1 MRCGRRYPRPEW
13 VFLLGCLVYTMFCP
27 IPSFASTPHL
37 LKDVR
42 MVYQNGQWHVVLTGS
57 ASMPY
62 KVIKATDPVRVVVDL
77 PNTLSKTAIT
87 SSVKENE
94 VIRTIKTVQFGS
106 QTQPL
111 ARVEI
116 GLIKDTSYEIHQVQ
130 EKIWVSFG
138 AAEPA
143 PKDKPVKVEPA
154 AEKKVET
161 PKVETRVA
169 KKATTLQTPQ
179 QKPKVSSPAAAKET
193 LPPASKILAIE
204 WSFLEK
210 EINFDIVGDGRLDNY
225 NAFVLTEPLRLVI
238 DFFGVQATEV
248 EKLMSLEG
256 PWVKRIRVATHPKK
270 VRVVFDLIS
279 TPQGK
284 VPHQI
289 TLGKD
294 RLKISFTPSRDPS

>member
-1 MRCGRRYPRPEW
+1 MRYGLRYLRRKW
-13 VFLLGCLVYTMFCP
+13 ILLLGCVLYTMVCS
-27 IPSFASTPHL
+27 IPSFANTPHL

-57 ASMPY
+57 VSMPY
-62 KVIKATDPVRVVVDL
+62 KVIKATDPLRVVVDL
-77 PNTLSKTAIT
+77 PNTLSKTAIK

-94 VIRTIKTVQFGS
+94 VISTIKTVQFGL

-116 GLIKDTSYEIHQVQ
+116 GLRKDTFYRVNKVQ

-138 AAEPA
+138 APGTAS
-143 PKDKPVKVEPA
+143 KDKPVKVEPA
-154 AEKKVET
+154 AKTKVEV
-161 PKVETRVA
+161 PKVEAGVA
-169 KKATTLQTPQ
+169 KKTATLQTPQ
-179 QKPKVSSPAAAKET
+179 DKPKASSPVPAKKI

-204 WSFLEK
+204 WSFLEE
-210 EINFDIVGDGRLDNY
+210 EINFDIVGDGGLDNY
-225 NAFVLTEPLRLVI
+225 RAFVLTEPPRLVI
-238 DFFGVQATEV
+238 DFFGVQSIEV
-248 EKLMSLEG
+248 EKPMSLEG
-256 PWVKRIRVATHPKK
+256 PWVKKIRFATHPNK

-279 TPQGK
+279 VPKEK

-294 RLKISFTPSRDPS
+294 RLKISFK

>member
-1 MRCGRRYPRPEW
+1 
-13 VFLLGCLVYTMFCP
+13 
-27 IPSFASTPHL
+27 
-37 LKDVR
+37 
-42 MVYQNGQWHVVLTGS
+42 
-57 ASMPY
+57 MPY
-62 KVIKATDPVRVVVDL
+62 KVIKATDPLRVVVDL

-94 VIRTIKTVQFGS
+94 VISTIKTVQFGP

-116 GLIKDTSYEIHQVQ
+116 GLRKDTSYRINKVQ

-143 PKDKPVKVEPA
+143 PKNKPVNVEPA
-154 AEKKVET
+154 AKTKVEV
-161 PKVETRVA
+161 PKVETGAA
-169 KKATTLQTPQ
+169 KKAATLQTPLEE
-179 QKPKVSSPAAAKET
+179 PIVSSPAAAKKT

-204 WSFLEK
+204 WSFLEE

-225 NAFVLTEPLRLVI
+225 KAFVLTEPLRLVI
-238 DFFGVQATEV
+238 DFFGVQSTEV
-248 EKLMSLEG
+248 GKPMSLEG

-270 VRVVFDLIS
+270 VRVVFDLIHV
-279 TPQGK
+279 PEGK
-284 VPHQI
+284 VPYQI

-294 RLKISFTPSRDPS
+294 RLKIFFKPSPGIP

>member
-13 VFLLGCLVYTMFCP
+13 VFLLGCLLYTMFCP
-27 IPSFASTPHL
+27 IPSFANTPHL

-62 KVIKATDPVRVVVDL
+62 KVIKATDPLRVVVDL

-94 VIRTIKTVQFGS
+94 VVSTIKTVQFGP

-116 GLIKDTSYEIHQVQ
+116 GLRKDTSYRINKVQ

-143 PKDKPVKVEPA
+143 PKDKPVNVEPA
-154 AEKKVET
+154 AKTKVEV
-161 PKVETRVA
+161 PKVETGTA
-169 KKATTLQTPQ
+169 KFRHQLLQKRLCRLPVRSWQ
-179 QKPKVSSPAAAKET
+179 LSGVS
-193 LPPASKILAIE
+193 
-204 WSFLEK
+204 W
-210 EINFDIVGDGRLDNY
+210 
-225 NAFVLTEPLRLVI
+225 
-238 DFFGVQATEV
+238 
-248 EKLMSLEG
+248 
-256 PWVKRIRVATHPKK
+256 KRRS
-270 VRVVFDLIS
+270 IS
-279 TPQGK
+279 TSLATGGLI
-284 VPHQI
+284 I
-289 TLGKD
+289 TKPLC
-294 RLKISFTPSRDPS
+294 